1 MNEKLR
7 GVIFD
12 MDGLMFDTELL
23 YYEATQET
31 ADQLGIPYDAAIYDR
46 YLGVSDEELWDA
58 YHSHYDLEFGFLKV
72 ELFIK
77 TAYERTMALFDS
89 GKVTVKPGLFELL
102 TYLNANQ
109 IEKVVA
115 SSNKRTVIENLLT
128 KNGLRHEFTTIVSAE
143 DVRRAKPDPEI
154 FVKAQEK
161 LKLPKDQLLILED
174 SPNGIKA
181 ANDAGISVVMIPD
194 LIQPTA
200 ETKENSLV
208 VLKNLGELPKFLED
222 KAVFLRTI

>member
-200 ETKENSLV
+200 ETKENSLAI
-208 VLKNLGELPKFLED
+208 LKNLGELPKFLED
-222 KAVFLRTI
+222 KADFLRTI